1 MKAENLNAE
10 VLQKVV
16 EKSSSVGL
24 VDYFRILRDL
34 IILFLLYICMNY
46 VQS

>member
-1 MKAENLNAE
+1 MKAENLNVE

-16 EKSSSVGL
+16 KKSPSVGL
-24 VDYFRILRDL
+24 VDYFRILKDL